1 MPLLGQASG
10 GFRESS
16 TALRVLHEGV
26 FNSTGILTD
35 DAFTQTNPPVST
47 GTDISTQVDTAVVGV
62 LSGSV
67 CFTRPEIGSNFIGGP
82 AQPGGDIEHSIRPI
96 GIFVNGAAAPAFE
109 NQPAAASGKL
119 TYASGQG
126 TFGNNLFETQCIEA
140 AQAPLNQGDAITYNV
155 GSELVASVNGYI
167 IPRTVLVAGTDI
179 VLDQN
184 TRVLELVNGNAAS
197 TLIGLV
203 KMPPDAVQDEVVYDQ
218 RM

>member
-67 CFTRPEIGSNFIGGP
+67 CFSRPEIGSNFIGGP
-82 AQPGGDIEHSIRPI
+82 AQPGGGVATLIRAL
-96 GIFVNGAAAPAFE
+96 GIFINGAAAPAFE

-126 TFGNNLFETQCIEA
+126 TFGNNLFETQCIAA
-140 AQAPLNQGDAITYNV
+140 AQAPLNQGDAITYSV
-155 GSELVASVNGYI
+155 GASLVASLNGYI
-167 IPRTVLVAGTDI
+167 MPATVLVAGAEVT
-179 VLDQN
+179 LNQA
-184 TRVLELVNGNAAS
+184 TRSLELLNGVAAS
-197 TLIGLV
+197 TVLGIV